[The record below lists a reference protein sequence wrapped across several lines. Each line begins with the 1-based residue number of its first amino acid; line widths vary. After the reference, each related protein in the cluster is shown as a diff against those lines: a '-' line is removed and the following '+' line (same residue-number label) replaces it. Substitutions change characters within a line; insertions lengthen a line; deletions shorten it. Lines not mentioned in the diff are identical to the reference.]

1 MSNNTLETQKIKVL
15 PDFIANQIA
24 AGEVVQRPESV
35 IKELVEN
42 SLDAGANS
50 VAVIVKGAGKQLIHI
65 VDNGS
70 GMNRGDLE
78 LSVKRHA
85 TSKIKTQ
92 EDLERINTLGFRG
105 EALASIASVAHLEIR
120 SKTEEEEIGWNLIS
134 APSEEIII
142 EPVATDTGTQ
152 VFVKNLFY
160 NVPARRK
167 FLRANLTEFRYISD
181 TMIKFALCKH
191 NVRFTFYDNEN
202 LVFDVKPASLKDRI
216 AELLGN
222 ITTETL
228 LEVSYENQ
236 LLKINGFIGKPEIAK
251 RSRSGQYLFLNGRSI
266 QSRSLSYSVFSSF
279 EHLLEKSQHPIFVIN
294 IEIDPSNVDVNIH
307 PQKHEVKFDDE
318 RYIYNSLR
326 QAVSESLQRND
337 LTREINLR
345 EQDTKSPFELVKS
358 GDDDGKEIIVNK
370 LTGEIIETSK
380 PSIQAGR
387 SVGTTPQPVRHDY
400 RSSQFSKEEINQ
412 RHLSAFDDLF
422 GTGQPKEEFSV
433 SAKADNQSNLPESMY
448 WQMHNKYILVQ
459 TETGILVV
467 DQHNAHERILF
478 EKSIKAMNR
487 ELSNSQELLFPERFN
502 FDSSQLT
509 LLKELEDDLKNLGFS
524 FDIIENNEDKKEVI
538 LTSVPLDVQNG
549 EEKSSFI
556 DILDLYHENQKELQ
570 VSKRESIAATFSC
583 KAAIKTGQPLSYL
596 EMKSLVER
604 LLKCDKPYQCPHGR
618 PVILEYS
625 LAEFDKRFGRTS

>member
-1 MSNNTLETQKIKVL
+1 MSNNALDTQKIKIL

-50 VAVIVKGAGKQLIHI
+50 IAVIVKGAGKQLIHI

-70 GMNRGDLE
+70 GMNRDDLE

-120 SKTEEEEIGWNLIS
+120 SKTDDEEEVVGWKLIS
-134 APSEEIII
+134 APSEEIVL

-181 TMIKFALCKH
+181 TMIKYALSKH
-191 NVRFTFYDNEN
+191 NVRFTFYDNDN
-202 LVFDVKPASLKDRI
+202 LIFDVKPASLKDRI

-222 ITTETL
+222 ITIDQL

-318 RYIYNSLR
+318 RYVYNSLR

-345 EQDTKSPFELVKS
+345 EQDSESPFELVKS
-358 GDDDGKEIIVNK
+358 GNDDGKEIIVNK
-370 LTGEIIETSK
+370 LTGEIIETTKSGE
-380 PSIQAGR
+380 QAGR
-387 SVGTTPQPVRHDY
+387 NPAATPRPVRHDY
-400 RSSQFSKEEINQ
+400 RSSQFGNEEINQ

-422 GTGQPKEEFSV
+422 GTGRPKEEF
-433 SAKADNQSNLPESMY
+433 AAQAQAGNQGNLPESMY

-487 ELSNSQELLFPERFN
+487 ELSNSQELLFPERI
-502 FDSSQLT
+502 T
-509 LLKELEDDLKNLGFS
+509 K
-524 FDIIENNEDKKEVI
+524 
-538 LTSVPLDVQNG
+538 
-549 EEKSSFI
+549 
-556 DILDLYHENQKELQ
+556 
-570 VSKRESIAATFSC
+570 
-583 KAAIKTGQPLSYL
+583 
-596 EMKSLVER
+596 
-604 LLKCDKPYQCPHGR
+604 
-618 PVILEYS
+618 
-625 LAEFDKRFGRTS
+625 